1 MESTIYNRKLVTR
14 LRQQYML
21 IIIVIVICIAFAI
34 SFVSGSILRKMALQ
48 SNVQELELVS
58 QRMDTLLSKVES
70 ESMMFIT
77 SDRFQKS
84 FVENQLHSPYQGYL
98 YAASINSAL
107 LQFIVVQP
115 NLQSVIFVDVDD
127 TWFCRNYS
135 GEAFHIP
142 AWLVRQLEVFHQS
155 AEQTLWYLP
164 ALDSQQSTPQILL
177 FRKAYSFEGKLRGF
191 LIFQL
196 SQTAINGIVP
206 DSISRQGDFLIYNQ
220 QRQPC
225 MLLSEAYTISDV
237 AAYPNLGSTN
247 TMTRV
252 KPGLFLTQKEF
263 IRSGLILGIL
273 TPSSII
279 YRNIYVL
286 VSTTIVI
293 GLLLLGL
300 SLAMVSA
307 AAKHQLQPLDD
318 IIDAIKRMSCGD
330 YEAKLTV
337 ATRDELQYL
346 SDQINSMADNTLHLM
361 QEIRRNEEQKKQ
373 YELAYLQLQMQPHFL
388 YNTLESLNGMIEV
401 NDKRQAIE
409 MTVQVARFYRQILTH
424 DCGDA
429 IITIEKE
436 LEIAESYLRI
446 MQMRYHGLFHF
457 HFDIAP
463 EIASCKIPKLLLQPL
478 LENSIIHG
486 FSGMEMAYGMLR
498 IAGRKTND
506 DRVCL
511 IVEDNGRG
519 IPTTQLKML
528 QAGGKKA
535 SFGLQGVQERIRIY
549 FGSTAQLT
557 IESQLGHGTR
567 ITIQLPLN

>member
-115 NLQSVIFVDVDD
+115 NLRSVIFVDVDD

-135 GEAFHIP
+135 GEAFRIP
-142 AWLVRQLEVFHQS
+142 AWLVRQLEVFQQS

-177 FRKAYSFEGKLRGF
+177 FRKAYSFEGKLQGF

-206 DSISRQGDFLIYNQ
+206 DSISMQGDFLIYNQ

-225 MLLSEAYTISDV
+225 MLLSETYTISDV
-237 AAYPNLGSTN
+237 ATYPNLGSTN
-247 TMTRV
+247 TMTQV
-252 KPGLFLTQKEF
+252 EPGLFLTQKEF
-263 IRSGLILGIL
+263 TRSGLILGIL
-273 TPSSII
+273 TPSSLI

-286 VSTTIVI
+286 VSTTLVI

-318 IIDAIKRMSCGD
+318 IIYAIKRMSCGD
-330 YEAKLTV
+330 YEARLTV

-361 QEIRRNEEQKKQ
+361 QEIRQNEEQKKQ

-409 MTVQVARFYRQILTH
+409 MTVQVAKFYRQILTH

-436 LEIAESYLRI
+436 LKIAESYLRI

-463 EIASCKIPKLLLQPL
+463 EITSCKIPKLLLQPL

-486 FSGMEMAYGMLR
+486 FSGMEMAYGTLR
-498 IAGRKTND
+498 IAGWETND

-535 SFGLQGVQERIRIY
+535 SFGLQGIQERIRIY

>member
-70 ESMMFIT
+70 ESIMFIT

-115 NLQSVIFVDVDD
+115 NLRSVIFVDVDD

-135 GEAFHIP
+135 GEAFRIP
-142 AWLVRQLEVFHQS
+142 AWLVRQLEVFQQS

-177 FRKAYSFEGKLRGF
+177 FRKAYSFEGKLQGF

-206 DSISRQGDFLIYNQ
+206 DSISMQGDFLIYNQ

-225 MLLSEAYTISDV
+225 MLLSETYTISDV
-237 AAYPNLGSTN
+237 ATYPNLGSTN
-247 TMTRV
+247 TMTQV
-252 KPGLFLTQKEF
+252 EPGLFLTQKEF
-263 IRSGLILGIL
+263 TRSGLILGIL
-273 TPSSII
+273 TPSSLI

-318 IIDAIKRMSCGD
+318 IIYAIKRMSCGD
-330 YEAKLTV
+330 YEARLTV

-361 QEIRRNEEQKKQ
+361 QEIRQNEEQKKQ

-463 EIASCKIPKLLLQPL
+463 EITSCKIPKLLLQPL

-486 FSGMEMAYGMLR
+486 FSGMEMAYGTLR
-498 IAGRKTND
+498 IAGWETND

-528 QAGGKKA
+528 QAGGKKV
-535 SFGLQGVQERIRIY
+535 SFGLQGIQERIRIY
-549 FGSTAQLT
+549 FGSTARLT

>member
-115 NLQSVIFVDVDD
+115 NLRSVIFVDVDD

-135 GEAFHIP
+135 GEAFRIP
-142 AWLVRQLEVFHQS
+142 AWLVRQLEVFQQS

-177 FRKAYSFEGKLRGF
+177 FRKAYSFEGKLQGF

-206 DSISRQGDFLIYNQ
+206 DSISMQGDFLIYNQ

-225 MLLSEAYTISDV
+225 MLLSETYTISDV
-237 AAYPNLGSTN
+237 ATYPNLGSTN
-247 TMTRV
+247 TMTQV
-252 KPGLFLTQKEF
+252 EPGLFLTQKEF
-263 IRSGLILGIL
+263 TRSGLILGIL
-273 TPSSII
+273 TPSSLI

-318 IIDAIKRMSCGD
+318 IIYAIKRMSCGN
-330 YEAKLTV
+330 YEARLTV

-361 QEIRRNEEQKKQ
+361 QEIRQNEEQKKQ

-463 EIASCKIPKLLLQPL
+463 EITSCKIPKLLLQPL

-486 FSGMEMAYGMLR
+486 FSGMEMAYGTLR
-498 IAGRKTND
+498 IAGWETND

-528 QAGGKKA
+528 QTGGKKV
-535 SFGLQGVQERIRIY
+535 SFGLQGIQERIRIY

>member
-1 MESTIYNRKLVTR
+1 
-14 LRQQYML
+14 
-21 IIIVIVICIAFAI
+21 
-34 SFVSGSILRKMALQ
+34 
-48 SNVQELELVS
+48 
-58 QRMDTLLSKVES
+58 
-70 ESMMFIT
+70 
-77 SDRFQKS
+77 
-84 FVENQLHSPYQGYL
+84 
-98 YAASINSAL
+98 
-107 LQFIVVQP
+107 
-115 NLQSVIFVDVDD
+115 
-127 TWFCRNYS
+127 
-135 GEAFHIP
+135 
-142 AWLVRQLEVFHQS
+142 
-155 AEQTLWYLP
+155 
-164 ALDSQQSTPQILL
+164 
-177 FRKAYSFEGKLRGF
+177 
-191 LIFQL
+191 
-196 SQTAINGIVP
+196 
-206 DSISRQGDFLIYNQ
+206 
-220 QRQPC
+220 
-225 MLLSEAYTISDV
+225 MLLSETYTISDV
-237 AAYPNLGSTN
+237 ATYPNLGSTN
-247 TMTRV
+247 TMTQV
-252 KPGLFLTQKEF
+252 EPGLFLTQKEF
-263 IRSGLILGIL
+263 TRSGLILGIL
-273 TPSSII
+273 TPSSLI

-318 IIDAIKRMSCGD
+318 IIYAIKRMSCGD
-330 YEAKLTV
+330 YEARLTV

-361 QEIRRNEEQKKQ
+361 QEIRQNEEQKKQ

-463 EIASCKIPKLLLQPL
+463 EITSCKIPKLLLQPL

-486 FSGMEMAYGMLR
+486 FSGMEMAYGTLR
-498 IAGRKTND
+498 IAGWETND

-528 QAGGKKA
+528 QAGGKKV
-535 SFGLQGVQERIRIY
+535 SFGLQGIQERIRIY
-549 FGSTAQLT
+549 FGSTARLT

>member
-70 ESMMFIT
+70 ESIMFIT

-115 NLQSVIFVDVDD
+115 NLRSVIFVDVDD

-135 GEAFHIP
+135 GEAFRIP
-142 AWLVRQLEVFHQS
+142 AWLVRQLEVFQQS

-177 FRKAYSFEGKLRGF
+177 FRKAYSFEGKLQGF

-206 DSISRQGDFLIYNQ
+206 DSISMQGDFLIYNQ

-225 MLLSEAYTISDV
+225 MLLSETYTISDV
-237 AAYPNLGSTN
+237 ATYPNLGSTN
-247 TMTRV
+247 TMTQV
-252 KPGLFLTQKEF
+252 EPGLFLTQKEF
-263 IRSGLILGIL
+263 TRSGLILGIL
-273 TPSSII
+273 TPSSLI

-318 IIDAIKRMSCGD
+318 IIYAIKRMSCGD
-330 YEAKLTV
+330 YEARLTV

-361 QEIRRNEEQKKQ
+361 QEIRQNEEQKKQ

-463 EIASCKIPKLLLQPL
+463 EITSCKIPKLLLQPL

-486 FSGMEMAYGMLR
+486 FSGMEMAYGTLR
-498 IAGRKTND
+498 IAGWETND

-528 QAGGKKA
+528 QAGDKKV
-535 SFGLQGVQERIRIY
+535 SFGLQGIQERIRIY
-549 FGSTAQLT
+549 FGSTARLT

>member
-70 ESMMFIT
+70 ESIMFIT

-115 NLQSVIFVDVDD
+115 NLRSVIFVDVDD

-135 GEAFHIP
+135 GEAFRIP
-142 AWLVRQLEVFHQS
+142 AWLVRQLEVFQQS

-177 FRKAYSFEGKLRGF
+177 FRKAYSFEGKLQGF

-206 DSISRQGDFLIYNQ
+206 DSISMQGDFLIYNQ

-225 MLLSEAYTISDV
+225 MLLSETYTISDV
-237 AAYPNLGSTN
+237 ATYPNLGSTN
-247 TMTRV
+247 TMTQV
-252 KPGLFLTQKEF
+252 EPGLFLTQKEF
-263 IRSGLILGIL
+263 TRSGLILGIL
-273 TPSSII
+273 TPSSLI
-279 YRNIYVL
+279 YRNIYLL

-300 SLAMVSA
+300 SLAMVRA

-318 IIDAIKRMSCGD
+318 IIYAIKRMSCGD
-330 YEAKLTV
+330 YEARLTV

-361 QEIRRNEEQKKQ
+361 QEIRQNEEQKKQ

-463 EIASCKIPKLLLQPL
+463 EITSCKIPKLLLQPL

-486 FSGMEMAYGMLR
+486 FSGMEMAYGTLR
-498 IAGRKTND
+498 IAGWETND

-528 QAGGKKA
+528 QAGGKKV
-535 SFGLQGVQERIRIY
+535 SFGLQGIQERIRIY

>member
-115 NLQSVIFVDVDD
+115 NLRSVIFVDVDD

-135 GEAFHIP
+135 GEAFRIP
-142 AWLVRQLEVFHQS
+142 AWLVRQLEVFQQL

-177 FRKAYSFEGKLRGF
+177 FRKAYSFEGKLQGF

-206 DSISRQGDFLIYNQ
+206 DSISMQGDFLIYNQ

-225 MLLSEAYTISDV
+225 MLLSETYTISDV
-237 AAYPNLGSTN
+237 ATYPNLGSTN
-247 TMTRV
+247 TMTQV
-252 KPGLFLTQKEF
+252 EPGLFLTQKEF
-263 IRSGLILGIL
+263 TRSGLILGIL
-273 TPSSII
+273 TPSSLI

-286 VSTTIVI
+286 VSTTLVI

-318 IIDAIKRMSCGD
+318 IIYAIKRMSCGD
-330 YEAKLTV
+330 YEARLTV

-361 QEIRRNEEQKKQ
+361 QEIRQNEEQKKQ

-409 MTVQVARFYRQILTH
+409 MTVQVAKFYRQILTH

-436 LEIAESYLRI
+436 LKIAESYLRI

-463 EIASCKIPKLLLQPL
+463 EITSCKIPKLLLQPL

-486 FSGMEMAYGMLR
+486 FSGMEMAYGTLR
-498 IAGRKTND
+498 IAGWETND

-535 SFGLQGVQERIRIY
+535 SFGLQGIQERIRIY